1 MSPQVSSRSL
11 ARRVSTT
18 MAATVAILAIWAVP
32 ALAHFCTVADKPP
45 PAGVQVLFD
54 GTSESDEP
62 VWVSKGVQ
70 QRIDKMG
77 MEQFF
82 HTFHGWVGIDFDSDG
97 VADAAVLLPG
107 GEEGHLPLEAYEG
120 GAECH
125 GVVTIGDYFT
135 DCT

>member
-1 MSPQVSSRSL
+1 MSLVVMG
-11 ARRVSTT
+11 RRLGTT
-18 MAATVAILAIWAVP
+18 LTATVAMLALGAMP

-45 PAGVQVLFD
+45 ASGVQVLFD
-54 GTSESDEP
+54 ANSESDEP
-62 VWVSKGVQ
+62 VWVSQGVQ

-77 MEQFF
+77 MEKFF
-82 HTFHGWVGIDFDSDG
+82 ETFHGWVGIDFDSDG

-107 GEEGHLPLEAYEG
+107 GEEGHLPLQAYEG

-125 GVVTIGDYFT
+125 GVVTIFDYFT